1 MFNLDGQVALVTGGA
16 NGIGSG
22 IVEAL
27 AEQGATVVISDIVED
42 GGQELAQKID
52 GAFLKLDVTDGEAAK
67 DVVESVKAEYGR
79 IDILAANT
87 GIYPEVLL
95 ADMDEASWDK
105 VFDVNVKGMF
115 NVVKPTLE
123 VMKEQAYGRV
133 ILTSSITGNV
143 TGYPGGTA
151 YGASKAAQLG
161 FMRNAAVEYGRYNIT
176 INAIQPG
183 IIATESLVREL
194 PTLNEAADYIP
205 AKTLGEP
212 QDIGVAAA
220 FFAAKESKYITG
232 QALVVDG
239 GQVLPETPDVV
250 SD

>member
-27 AEQGATVVISDIVED
+27 AEQGATVVIADIDED

-52 GAFLKLDVTDGEAAK
+52 GAFLKLDVTDGQVAQN
-67 DVVESVKAEYGR
+67 VVETVKAEYGR

-95 ADMDEASWDK
+95 KDMDEASWDK

-133 ILTSSITGNV
+133 ILTSSITGDV

-232 QALVVDG
+232 QALAVDG